1 MIKINL
7 LGVKKEK
14 INIPI
19 VMGMDF
25 RAISWTGVILSIII
39 YFGVQESINIYYN
52 QEIDKIKEKT
62 RLEELKFKKIKKDIS
77 NHERIKNMLNEFEV
91 KKEQLKTKTQ
101 HVSQILENK
110 SNPRKILER
119 LARDIGNDLWFNV
132 IRVQNDQINISGTAY
147 NYHSI
152 GGFIARANES
162 KFFGGSFKILNEEV
176 KTESIMVKGKATNV
190 EHFEAEG
197 KIISYE

>member
-25 RAISWTGVILSIII
+25 RAISWTGMILSIII

-132 IRVQNDQINISGTAY
+132 IRVQNDQINVLGTAY
-147 NYHSI
+147 NYSSI

-162 KFFGGSFKILNEEV
+162 KFFGGSFKILNDEM
-176 KTESIMVKGKATNV
+176 KTEVITVKGKATNV